1 MTWCGCTAGALPQ
14 QRRIQDGGQV
24 KRRVV
29 RPGRLSM
36 WLDDPGTAQVMR
48 QCVAAEEQALSRLG
62 HDFTYA
68 VCSPL
73 AAPAQ
78 GRGGLRRLRDV
89 IG

>member
-1 MTWCGCTAGALPQ
+1 
-14 QRRIQDGGQV
+14 
-24 KRRVV
+24 
-29 RPGRLSM
+29 M